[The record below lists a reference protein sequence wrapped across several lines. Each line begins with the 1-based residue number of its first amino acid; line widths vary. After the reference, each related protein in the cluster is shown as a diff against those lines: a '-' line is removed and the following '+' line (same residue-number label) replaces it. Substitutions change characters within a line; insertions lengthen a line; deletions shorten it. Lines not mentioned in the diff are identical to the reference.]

1 MQIHL
6 VAGILAGSFAAIA
19 PLEPGG
25 RALILLCIALVVAA
39 EAANTALEA
48 LVDLQGR
55 VPSEGARI
63 AKDAAA
69 GAVLALAAASVV
81 VFAIFAGGCWRALV
95 SSWRPLLPAG
105 GAATFLAAV
114 TAGLLGR
121 KAPTSAGTAVLATA
135 GVLLVTL
142 LAATAPCAVCA
153 TVPALLL
160 GVGVDAARSPG
171 GKRHP

>member
-1 MQIHL
+1 MRIHL

-25 RALILLCIALVVAA
+25 RALILLCVALVVAA

-48 LVDLQGR
+48 LVDLQGLA
-55 VPSEGARI
+55 PSERARI

-81 VFAIFAGGCWRALV
+81 VFAILAAGCWHGLL
-95 SSWRPLLPAG
+95 SSWRPLLPSG
-105 GAATFLAAV
+105 VAALSLAAV
-114 TAGLLGR
+114 TAGLLTR
-121 KAPTSAGTAVLATA
+121 RVPTSAGTAVLAA
-135 GVLLVTL
+135 VGVLLVTL
-142 LAATAPCAVCA
+142 LAATAPCAACA
-153 TVPALLL
+153 SVPALLL

-171 GKRHP
+171 GVRHP